1 MSKCKKLYF
10 SIDKVCTSADNDSI
24 ETMGDT
30 HMTREELTAEAGRE
44 FQSLLHIY
52 NLCMQRTLRKYGLYP
67 GQPQLLFA
75 VRTLGT
81 PTQNEL
87 AEHLSITKASVGVSL
102 RRLENT
108 GFIKRVR
115 DKKDTRCIRITL
127 TQKGQDYARWCDI
140 DFEMFFTTLLENFSG
155 DERADALD
163 MLRRMNK
170 SMQAFRERLDS

>member
-1 MSKCKKLYF
+1 MIIRPLTKRWLPSDNKKQ
-10 SIDKVCTSADNDSI
+10 NR
-24 ETMGDT
+24 MGELSRK
-30 HMTREELTAEAGRE
+30 TREEVTSAAGRE
-44 FQSLLHIY
+44 LQALLHIY
-52 NLCMQRTLRKYGLYP
+52 NLCMQRTLSKYGLYP

-87 AEHLSITKASVGVSL
+87 AEQLAISKASVGVSV

-108 GFIKRVR
+108 GFVKRVR
-115 DKKDTRCIRITL
+115 DKKDTRCIRIAL

-140 DFEMFFTTLLENFSG
+140 DFEMFFTTLLEDFSG

-163 MLRRMNK
+163 MLERMNK
-170 SMQAFRERLDS
+170 SMRAFRERLES

>member
-1 MSKCKKLYF
+1 MIIRPLTKRWLPSDNKKQ
-10 SIDKVCTSADNDSI
+10 NR
-24 ETMGDT
+24 MGELSR
-30 HMTREELTAEAGRE
+30 MTREEVTSAAGRE
-44 FQSLLHIY
+44 FQALLHIY
-52 NLCMQRTLRKYGLYP
+52 NLCMQRTLSKYGLYP

-87 AEHLSITKASVGVSL
+87 AEQLAISKASVGVSV

-108 GFIKRVR
+108 GFVKRVR
-115 DKKDTRCIRITL
+115 DKKDTRCIRIAL

-140 DFEMFFTTLLENFSG
+140 DFEMFFTTLLEDFSG

-163 MLRRMNK
+163 MLERMNK
-170 SMQAFRERLDS
+170 SMRAFRERLES

>member
-1 MSKCKKLYF
+1 MPMNAPTAAVSEAFC
-10 SIDKVCTSADNDSI
+10 
-24 ETMGDT
+24 
-30 HMTREELTAEAGRE
+30 ELVRT
-44 FQSLLHIY
+44 Y
-52 NLCMQRTLRKYGLYP
+52 NACMQKTLSKYGLYP

-87 AEHLSITKASVGVSL
+87 AEQLAISKASVGVSV

-108 GFIKRVR
+108 GFVKRVR
-115 DKKDTRCIRITL
+115 DKKDTRCIRIAL
-127 TQKGQDYARWCDI
+127 TQKGQDYARWCGI

-163 MLRRMNK
+163 MLERMNK
-170 SMQAFRERLDS
+170 SMRAFRERLES